1 MFFKKKNATKA
12 GKHNIPVEDVRH
24 MTKKGMSDKDIIKHL
39 KSQGYSYEQ
48 IETAMLQAVKS
59 GVTEEQPT
67 FRKTEPELPEFESFY
82 TQEEEQMPFET
93 LPELDSDL
101 PQEIE
106 DPNIM
111 LEELVEGIIDEK
123 WIKFEENMRKIETDI
138 DKVRAEIRQFETRVE
153 ASKKEVPTKEL
164 EFKISDL
171 NEKIEDIDARVG
183 GLEKA
188 FKQFLPSLTRN
199 IESLSKMIHEMKTKQ
214 SPSFEPEKF

>member
-1 MFFKKKNATKA
+1 MFFKKKKNVA
-12 GKHNIPVEDVRH
+12 KHNIPVEDVRH
-24 MTKKGMSDKDIIKHL
+24 MTRKGMSDKDIIKHL

-48 IETAMLQAVKS
+48 IEAAMLQAVKS

-67 FRKTEPELPEFESFY
+67 VRKTEAELPEFESFY
-82 TQEEEQMPFET
+82 APEQQETPFET
-93 LPELDSDL
+93 LPELDSDM

-111 LEELVEGIIDEK
+111 LEELVEGVIDEK
-123 WIKFEENMRKIETDI
+123 WQKFSENMKKLESDI
-138 DKVRAEIRQFETRVE
+138 DKVRAEIKQFETRVE
-153 ASKKEVPTKEL
+153 ASKKEAPTKEL

-171 NEKIEDIDARVG
+171 NERIDDIDARVG

-199 IESLSKMIHEMKTKQ
+199 IESLSKMIHEMKAKQ
-214 SPSFEPEKF
+214 SPGFEPDKF